1 MIANTLPT
9 NPVQSDYSTGNDLVN
24 VRALRMY
31 CDQTN
36 ANIQQIVA
44 AVNTMEAQDRIR
56 YDRALQFI
64 NWLAT
69 TNPKVLDEFK
79 AVERTL
85 QCLEPGDGGGQA
97 ETCAAP

>member
-1 MIANTLPT
+1 MISPPIPT

-24 VRALRMY
+24 VRALRTY

-36 ANIQQIVA
+36 ANMQSIIY

>member
-1 MIANTLPT
+1 MIANSMPT
-9 NPVQSDYSTGNDLVN
+9 NPVQSAYSSGGDSID
-24 VRALRMY
+24 VRALRTY
-31 CDQTN
+31 CDVTN
-36 ANIQQIVA
+36 NNIQQIIY

>member
-1 MIANTLPT
+1 MIANSTPT
-9 NPVQSDYSTGNDLVN
+9 NPVQADYSTGGDLVN
-24 VRALRMY
+24 VRALRTY

-36 ANIQQIVA
+36 QNIQQITF
-44 AVNTMEAQDRIR
+44 AVNAMEAQDRIR

-79 AVERTL
+79 AVEHTL
-85 QCLEPGDGGGQA
+85 QHLEPGVNGGESEA
-97 ETCAAP
+97 CAAP